1 MAPERR
7 PLLPEAAERQEETMS
22 DPHYWV
28 VGGEYR
34 SLSFDKIVD
43 GTQRLLGP
51 FTERDEAERT
61 WRHVSEQHRSR
72 CLVRFTIAQEG
83 R

>member
-1 MAPERR
+1 MPSSRF
-7 PLLPEAAERQEETMS
+7 
-22 DPHYWV
+22 WV

-34 SLSFDKIVD
+34 SLEFDKIVE

-51 FTERDEAERT
+51 FTARDEAERT
-61 WRHVSEQHRSR
+61 WRDVSEQHRTR
-72 CLVRFTIAQEG
+72 CTVRFTIAQEG

>member
-1 MAPERR
+1 
-7 PLLPEAAERQEETMS
+7 MS
-22 DPHYWV
+22 SPRFWV

-34 SLSFDKIVD
+34 SLSFDEIVE

-51 FTERDEAERT
+51 FAARDEAERT
-61 WRHVSEQHRSR
+61 WRDVSEQHRSR
-72 CLVRFTIAQEG
+72 CAVRFTIAQEG

>member
-1 MAPERR
+1 MPNSRF
-7 PLLPEAAERQEETMS
+7 
-22 DPHYWV
+22 WV

-34 SLSFDKIVD
+34 SLEFDEIVE

-51 FTERDEAERT
+51 FAARDEAERT
-61 WRHVSEQHRSR
+61 WRDVSEQHRAR
-72 CLVRFTIAQEG
+72 CTVRFTIAQEG

>member
-1 MAPERR
+1 
-7 PLLPEAAERQEETMS
+7 MS
-22 DPHYWV
+22 SSRFWV

-34 SLSFDKIVD
+34 SLNFDEIVE

-51 FTERDEAERT
+51 FTLRNEAERT
-61 WRHVSEQHRSR
+61 WRDISEQHRGR
-72 CLVRFTIAQEG
+72 CTVRFTIAQEG